1 MTRFKKVP
9 VYTREGKITYGPDIV
24 SDITYLALKEVP
36 NVELYSIAPYIKYNK
51 NSIKV
56 TIESDGVYID
66 VTIKTHFT
74 QNISDV
80 AFKVQEAIRHNVE
93 AMTEYHVAS
102 VNVIIKG
109 VTFTEEN
116 QPQQK
121 AAADNTE
128 EKH

>member
-1 MTRFKKVP
+1 M
-9 VYTREGKITYGPDIV
+9 
-24 SDITYLALKEVP
+24 
-36 NVELYSIAPYIKYNK
+36 
-51 NSIKV
+51 
-56 TIESDGVYID
+56 
-66 VTIKTHFT
+66 TIKTHFT